1 MELARLEENFRCEK
15 ISKSNI
21 SMFLLNGF
29 PITISGRKSCLQHQ
43 RVEHELDLWLSILDI
58 QEAKALHHNK
68 QENNTV
74 KT

>member
-1 MELARLEENFRCEK
+1 
-15 ISKSNI
+15 
-21 SMFLLNGF
+21 MFLLNGF